1 MISSLGL
8 SNYKNINALLRKDNL
23 DREIFI
29 FDDMRDLSLPDE
41 PVKLEMT
48 IFAVCISGKGHVKIN
63 LKEYD
68 VTPNSLVALLPNH
81 IIQAIASRKTSRQ
94 FFLALQVNMPM
105 R

>member
-41 PVKLEMT
+41 PVKLEMI

-81 IIQAIASRKTSRQ
+81 IIQGYSISKDFKAI
-94 FFLALQVNMPM
+94 FLGILNSATLL
-105 R
+105 

>member
-41 PVKLEMT
+41 PVKLEMI

-63 LKEYD
+63 L
-68 VTPNSLVALLPNH
+68 
-81 IIQAIASRKTSRQ
+81 
-94 FFLALQVNMPM
+94 
-105 R
+105 